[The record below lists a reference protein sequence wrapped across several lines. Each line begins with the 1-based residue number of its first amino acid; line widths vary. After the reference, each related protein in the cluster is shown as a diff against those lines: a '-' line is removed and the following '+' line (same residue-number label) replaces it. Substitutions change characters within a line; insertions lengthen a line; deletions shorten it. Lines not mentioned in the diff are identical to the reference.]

1 MDKQKYIEDLRDIKQ
16 MMNRSSRFISLS
28 WLSGI
33 SAGILAIL
41 GAYLA
46 YQTIYA
52 NQNYLEYRQAILSSG
67 NLSTLLIIAST
78 TLLLSIASGIFFTT
92 RKARKNKQKLWDLQ
106 TKSLLINLFIPLVTG
121 GILCL
126 ILLFKGFI
134 GIIAPLTLIFYGLAL
149 VNASKYTLD
158 EVRSLGIVEIVLGLL
173 GIYFIGYG
181 LIIWTIGFGIVHI
194 IYGII
199 MHLKYGSWKT
209 Y

>member
-28 WLSGI
+28 GLSGI

-78 TLLLSIASGIFFTT
+78 TLLLSVASGIFFTT

-199 MHLKYGSWKT
+199 MHLKYGS
-209 Y
+209 